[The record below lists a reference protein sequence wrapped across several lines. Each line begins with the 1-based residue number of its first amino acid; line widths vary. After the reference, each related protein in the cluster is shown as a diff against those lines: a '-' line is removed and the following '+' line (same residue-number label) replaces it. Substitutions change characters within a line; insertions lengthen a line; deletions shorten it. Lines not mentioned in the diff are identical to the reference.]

1 MSPDPGKSS
10 QNGTVV
16 CVEMKRAV
24 IQPLPLDSRYQNE
37 FPPTFW
43 PTTLQAMDT
52 VPPDGTVPTICDWV
66 VGALR
71 MF

>member
-1 MSPDPGKSS
+1 
-10 QNGTVV
+10 
-16 CVEMKRAV
+16 MKRAV
-24 IQPLPLDSRYQNE
+24 IQPLPLDSRYQYG
-37 FPPTFW
+37 FPPTVW
-43 PTTLQAMDT
+43 PTTWQAMDT